1 MRSAAK
7 WRSSRRSS
15 FSMLTEFQ
23 PQPKQEEVWNVG
35 AKNRWVIGLSLFCSS
50 NMAIWRDPS
59 FSDPNIWWQR
69 SVGPCGVARFCMLPT
84 MRKYPLTNHAWRRK
98 WDWTHVVL
106 AMPWWH
112 LMPWDAMWCQ
122 AWDTRTHWRL
132 NWLIPT
138 TQCENRKPSDM
149 PLWSSKQYDCVV
161 WRCHSDLEALAYI
174 QKETGAEIVLSSTWR
189 LWEGKTG
196 RDAVD
201 KARKKSCEIYIYIY
215 IYYI

>member
-1 MRSAAK
+1 MFDRHRNRHLPSAPQRQATKLGNKSRCDICFRNSFFFPDVHDYFFNHVLMRSAAK

-122 AWDTRTHWRL
+122 AY
-132 NWLIPT
+132 
-138 TQCENRKPSDM
+138 C
-149 PLWSSKQYDCVV
+149 
-161 WRCHSDLEALAYI
+161 
-174 QKETGAEIVLSSTWR
+174 
-189 LWEGKTG
+189 
-196 RDAVD
+196 
-201 KARKKSCEIYIYIY
+201 
-215 IYYI
+215 